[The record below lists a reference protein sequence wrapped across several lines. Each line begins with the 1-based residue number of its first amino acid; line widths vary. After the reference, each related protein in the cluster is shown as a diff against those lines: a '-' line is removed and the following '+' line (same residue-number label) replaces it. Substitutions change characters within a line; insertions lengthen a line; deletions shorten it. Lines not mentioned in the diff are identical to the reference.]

1 MRFWNAINNEPF
13 SITMNIFAT
22 RNTPAWQRI
31 TLLSGLGATILMVLY
46 AALYWDSNKPLA
58 MLSGKPDSNRIDLF
72 VEQVHG
78 IKFDRDGKL
87 TETLHA
93 TRLDHFPERNESV
106 MVNPILDMQGSNGK
120 MWKISAETGTLV
132 GDNEIRL
139 QKNVVIIDSTQTL
152 RFESERLNYFS
163 DTQIAKTDDAV
174 KLQHTADITTAL
186 GMRAN
191 LNTNR
196 IELMRNVDSRYVQT
210 Q

>member
-1 MRFWNAINNEPF
+1 MNLSTIKNAQ
-13 SITMNIFAT
+13 
-22 RNTPAWQRI
+22 AWQRI
-31 TLLSGLGATILMVLY
+31 TLLSGVGATIVMALF

-58 MLSGKPDSNRIDLF
+58 MLSGKPDNNRVDLF

-78 IKFDRDGKL
+78 VKFDRDGKL

-93 TRLDHFPERNESV
+93 TRLDHYPERNESV
-106 MVNPILDMQGSNGK
+106 MADPILDMQGSNGK
-120 MWKISAETGTLV
+120 MWKISAETGTLI